1 MTIDTNYEFKVEASP
16 IKLLR
21 AALIGAVFSAICVA
35 AAIGWFDNVQPGSF
49 REFVSYIGAVF
60 FPVLTVGALWRAFTT
75 RGPVLILSREGIQD
89 LRLAAELIPW
99 NAVQDIA
106 VREARGNRSIMLS
119 IDQAVETRLT
129 FNPIIRWTRKADRAF
144 GMNGL
149 SIGAGDL
156 KIGFDELLAATLAFA
171 RAGQSHDAVPRTFS
185 ALQAIR

>member
-1 MTIDTNYEFKVEASP
+1 MTIDTNCEFKVEISP

-35 AAIGWFDNVQPGSF
+35 AAIGWFDNVPPGSF

-60 FPVLTVGALWRAFTT
+60 FPALTVRALWRALTT
-75 RGPVLILSREGIQD
+75 REPVLILSREGLRD
-89 LRLAAELIPW
+89 RRLAAELIPW
-99 NAVQDIA
+99 HAVQDIA
-106 VREARGNRSIMLS
+106 VREARRNRSIMLS
-119 IDQAVETRLT
+119 IDPAVEAKLT

-149 SIGAGDL
+149 SIGAADL
-156 KIGFDELLAATLAFA
+156 KIGFDELLATTLAFA
-171 RAGQSHDAVPRTFS
+171 HSGQSHDAGPRTFS